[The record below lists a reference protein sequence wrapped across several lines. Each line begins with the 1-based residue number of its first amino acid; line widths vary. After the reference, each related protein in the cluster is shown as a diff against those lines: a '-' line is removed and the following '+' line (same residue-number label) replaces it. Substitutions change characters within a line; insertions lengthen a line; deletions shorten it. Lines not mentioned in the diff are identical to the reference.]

1 MPGINLLPWR
11 EWRRRRAIRYWQG
24 LLCAGL
30 LLGALVS
37 LVAGAWLDRQ
47 LERQSEA
54 NTRLAQ
60 RVAGL
65 AGDLEQVSALRERRD
80 ELLGQWEEVQRL
92 RDKGQSA
99 GHLLLRLMEIV
110 PPGAWLD
117 ELQLVDGE
125 LRLSGFARGGAEVAQ
140 LLRNLRQSPGLG
152 APDLQELVSSPTGE
166 RFRLMVS
173 LQSPEPS

>member
-24 LLCAGL
+24 LLCVSL
-30 LLGALVS
+30 LLGALAS
-37 LVAGAWLDRQ
+37 LLGSAWLDRH
-47 LERQSEA
+47 LERQSGV
-54 NTRLAQ
+54 NDRLVQ
-60 RVAGL
+60 RIAGL

-80 ELLGQWEEVQRL
+80 ELLGQWNELQRL

-99 GHLLLRLMEIV
+99 GDLLLRLMEIV

-117 ELQLVDGE
+117 ELQLADGE
-125 LRLSGFARGGAEVAQ
+125 LRLSGLARGGAEVAQ
-140 LLRNLRQSPGLG
+140 LLRNLRQAPGLG
-152 APDLQELVSSPTGE
+152 APDLQEVVSSPAGE
-166 RFRLMVS
+166 RFRVLVS